1 MNFTIN
7 PNFQFLENDLKKILE
22 DFKKEGT
29 LIGSDKRNVIKFFPL
44 KDLVINVKSFKTPA
58 FINKIV
64 YQYFRKSKARRS
76 FEYANRL
83 LENGVGTPQPIAYF
97 EEYSLL
103 GLEKSFYISEQMQCD
118 LTYRELVLNPDYPDY
133 ENILRQFTQ
142 FSFELHEK
150 GIEFLDHS
158 PGNTLIKNLGNGRY
172 AFALVDLNRMNFD
185 QKLSFE
191 RRMKNLSR
199 LTHRE
204 DMVAVMSDE
213 YAKLYHQPYEKVFGK
228 MNALTFKFQK
238 KYHRKIEL
246 KKKLKLK

>member
-1 MNFTIN
+1 MNFIIN
-7 PNFQFLENDLKKILE
+7 PDFKFLEDDLKKVLQN
-22 DFKKEGT
+22 FKTEGV
-29 LIGSDKRNVIKFFPL
+29 LIGTDKRNAIKYF
-44 KDLVINVKSFKTPA
+44 KVGAITINVKSFKKPS
-58 FINKIV
+58 FINSIV
-64 YQYFRKSKARRS
+64 YKYFRKSKARRS

-83 LENGVGTPQPIAYF
+83 LENGVGTPQPIAFF
-97 EEYSLL
+97 EEYSLF
-103 GLEKSFYISEQMQCD
+103 GLAKSFYISEQMQSD
-118 LTYRELVLNPDYPDY
+118 LTYRELVLNLDYPDY

-158 PGNTLIKNLGNGRY
+158 PGNTLIKSCGNGKY
-172 AFALVDLNRMNFD
+172 AFFLVDLNRMNFD
-185 QKLSFE
+185 QNLSFE

-204 DMVAVMSDE
+204 DMVAMMSDE
-213 YAKLYHQPYEKVFGK
+213 YAKLYRQSYEKIFEK
-228 MNALTFKFQK
+228 MNVLTSKFQK

>member
-7 PNFQFLENDLKKILE
+7 SDFHFLEDDLKKILE
-22 DFKKEGT
+22 NFNNEGT
-29 LIGSDKRNVIKFFPL
+29 LIGNDKRNSIKYFPL
-44 KDLVINVKSFKTPA
+44 GNLVINVKSFKKPT

-64 YQYFRKSKARRS
+64 YKYFRKSKARRS

-83 LENGVGTPQPIAYF
+83 MKNGIGTPQPIGYF
-97 EEYSLL
+97 EEYSWL
-103 GLEKSFYISEQMQCD
+103 GLERSFYISEQMQCD
-118 LTYRELVLNPDYPDY
+118 LTYRELVLNPEYPDY

-142 FSFELHEK
+142 FSFELHQK

-158 PGNTLIKNLGNGRY
+158 PGNTLITNMGNGRY
-172 AFALVDLNRMNFD
+172 AFSLVDLNRMNFERN
-185 QKLSFE
+185 LGFE

-204 DMVAVMSDE
+204 DMVAMMSDE
-213 YAKLYHQPYEKVFGK
+213 YAKLYHQSYQKVFEE
-228 MNALTFKFQK
+228 MNAWTSKFQK
-238 KYHRKIEL
+238 RYHRKIEL